1 MSRAVAATPMR
12 KPFMTALGRVRR
24 PAPPEAPSPPRAA
37 ASPGAPSPPSAR
49 PTASIVSP
57 TATMCAWYQVVVF
70 CAAYQKAVPKAKT
83 TVVPARTTIETP
95 SRPIIHQHSATSTAA
110 KIGEDQLVIR
120 LETEG
125 GHERDH
131 RRGPA
136 AAGRGSGRARCRPLV
151 RWAGRPGRGSCQIV
165 LPCSVLDSGCRP
177 DPRGTRRP
185 ATRSG
190 RSSAG
195 RR

>member
-24 PAPPEAPSPPRAA
+24 PAPPEAPSPPGAA

-70 CAAYQKAVPKAKT
+70 CAAYQKAVPKAQT

-110 KIGEDQLVIR
+110 KIVKINWSSAWR
-120 LETEG
+120 
-125 GHERDH
+125 
-131 RRGPA
+131 PKA
-136 AAGRGSGRARCRPLV
+136 ATNGITTRAGSGGNGIRPRSL
-151 RWAGRPGRGSCQIV
+151 
-165 LPCSVLDSGCRP
+165 
-177 DPRGTRRP
+177 P
-185 ATRSG
+185 ATRPMG
-190 RSSAG
+190 RTSWK
-195 RR
+195 R